1 MIDFGSG
8 PYPARKNLGTVLT
21 NEGRVTNIHAKQL
34 TGLAAQAH
42 PNIQS
47 RVPTFKR
54 SDLPFFHPSNLPF
67 ANFQSSTLNLQS
79 DEPSNLQTFKRANV
93 PTFQRNPSNPQ
104 HLFLKQ
110 LTCKTL

>member
-8 PYPARKNLGTVLT
+8 PYPSRKNLGTVLT

-54 SDLPFFHPSNLPF
+54 SDLPFFDPSNLPF

-93 PTFQRNPSNPQ
+93 PRFQPPIFNR
-104 HLFLKQ
+104 
-110 LTCKTL
+110 